1 MANFVSYSDA
11 STLMAAIGAKFAELN
26 GAYVIK
32 GNSAF
37 ADLPATPTAAQTGF
51 VYNVT
56 DEFTTDSRFVEGAGK
71 VYPAGT
77 NVAII
82 NLGDATTA
90 NMKYDVIGAFVD
102 VAAIEAAIQEVADTI
117 GAAFDEA
124 ETYAA
129 GDYVV
134 YEGSIYK
141 FNASHTGT
149 WSDSDVDEIGTV
161 IDLVLSTS
169 GSADAR
175 VDTVVADL
183 APAFSTATAYAEG
196 DVVTYQDGLYKFTA
210 AHAAGAWSSSDTT
223 AITVADLEPDSLTAA
238 QITALEALLG

>member
-32 GNSAF
+32 GNSTF
-37 ADLPATPTAAQTGF
+37 ANLPATPTAAQNGF

-77 NVAII
+77 NVVII
-82 NLGDATTA
+82 NIGDATTP
-90 NMKYDVIGAFVD
+90 NMKYDVMGAFVD
-102 VAAIEAAIQEVADTI
+102 VAALEAAIEEVADTI
-117 GAAFDEA
+117 GATFDEA

-134 YEGSIYK
+134 YGGSIYK
-141 FNASHTGT
+141 FKASHTGA
-149 WSDSDVDEIGTV
+149 WADADVDEVGTV
-161 IDLVLSTS
+161 IDLVLATS

-183 APAFSTATAYAEG
+183 APAFDASSLYEDG
-196 DVVTYQDGLYKFTA
+196 EVVTYGDELYKFKL
-210 AHAAGAWSSSDTT
+210 AHDPGAWNPAEVDK
-223 AITVADLEPDSLTAA
+223 ITVADLEPDSLTSA